1 MRRILLILL
10 LLAIAA
16 AATWTLLNWNSV
28 TRGTMDPW
36 QAVPQRAAVIIEI
49 PDAWQSWD
57 RFTHTSQLWGA
68 IEELPAMA
76 AMGRLMARTV
86 ERMENDAAL
95 KSALA
100 DVPLVISITRTGGD
114 AVDVLFACAP
124 KSSNGVPMQAFAE
137 LLNGNE
143 ATVAALSKGGIVQ
156 VRPDTSRTA
165 LSLTIQ
171 NGLWLLATSPAMM
184 DEALLQLK
192 SDPKQGVDTLLNAAR
207 KSLGAG
213 SQAHVLVHAE
223 RTKALLN
230 TWWSPGTVEE
240 LDLPSGWMA
249 MDMET
254 RSDAVLLSGL
264 LLPDKD
270 HGIVRSVSGQGV
282 GRNDLSRWLPA
293 EVCLWSAEHV
303 EDAELFLRDLGI
315 ATEADI
321 SGIAPSLFNWVHGT
335 IGRGRGVPTATGPA
349 PQWFFFS
356 TDDPARAEEA
366 LITDTPEGG
375 ADTMAYRGTRMTHL
389 PLHNAHSKLLGT
401 AYAELEQPWWS
412 LLGNVVVFA
421 ADAGSLRTAIDA
433 WLDGRTLAEDGR
445 TSAWTQRIATNTG
458 LDLRCDVARSWTAFG
473 TGLKP
478 LPAAEYAKQAEFMQ
492 QFGGFSIQLSPAR
505 NGQLNVAVGLQL
517 APLEERVSGV
527 LWSTMVGPVTRKP
540 ELVRNHTNG
549 TLEVLVQDTVHGLHL
564 FSSTGKLLWS
574 RALEGPIQGEVHQ
587 VDRFRNGKLQ
597 YLFNTADKLHLID
610 RNGKDVGDLPV
621 RFPSQ
626 ATAAIAVFDYDAQR
640 DYRILVPAA
649 DGRVLNYNLDGSP
662 VKGWGPKHLEV
673 ASGNPVQH
681 IRIANKDHLLV
692 VAGNGKLLLL
702 DRRGEERGTSE
713 LDLGPSPELLAVQPG
728 VDLGGTALIWRDA
741 TGAVH
746 RSTLNGRTS
755 ILSDKGEGR
764 TSLGAAGSDG
774 EREIVRISGDTIM
787 VQHTGKI
794 VFMRAFGTILLGTS
808 DVYILGNGTSAY
820 GVVEPELDRVTLLNA
835 SGSELEGMPLQGATR
850 FSIGDLNLDG
860 QLELITVTKDGQL
873 TAHRLPM
880 ASGSGR

>member
-10 LLAIAA
+10 LLAIAGA
-16 AATWTLLNWNSV
+16 TTWTLLNWNTV
-28 TRGTMDPW
+28 VRGSMDPW
-36 QAVPQRAAVIIEI
+36 QSVPQRAAVIIEV
-49 PDAWQSWD
+49 PDAWQTWD

-68 IEELPAMA
+68 IEQLPAMS

-95 KSALA
+95 KNALA
-100 DVPLVISITRTGGD
+100 DVPVLISITRTGGD
-114 AVDVLFACAP
+114 VVDVLFTCVP
-124 KSSNGVPMQAFAE
+124 KRSNGVPMQAFAE

-143 ATVAALSKGGIVQ
+143 ATVAALSKGDIVQ
-156 VRPDTSRTA
+156 VRPDTSYSEF
-165 LSLTIQ
+165 SLTVQ
-171 NGLWLLATSPAMM
+171 NGLWMLATSPAMM

-192 SDPKQGVDTLLNAAR
+192 ADRSQTDTLLLAAR
-207 KSLGAG
+207 NTLGAG
-213 SQAHVLVHAE
+213 SQAHVLVHTDRA
-223 RTKALLN
+223 KALLN
-230 TWWSPGTVEE
+230 SWWAPGTVEE
-240 LDLPSGWMA
+240 LDIPSGWIA
-249 MDMET
+249 MDLET
-254 RSDAVLLSGL
+254 RADAVLLSGL
-264 LLPDKD
+264 LLPSED
-270 HGIVRSVSGQGV
+270 HGTVRTITGQGA

-293 EVCLWSAEHV
+293 EVCTWSAEHI
-303 EDAELFLRDLGI
+303 EDAELFLRDLGV
-315 ATEADI
+315 ANDPDI
-321 SGIAPSLFNWVHGT
+321 SIYGPPLFNWVHGT
-335 IGRGRGVPTATGPA
+335 IGHGRGLLTTTGTA

-356 TDDPARAEEA
+356 TDDPALAEEA
-366 LITDTPEGG
+366 LTADPPEGG
-375 ADTMAYRGTRMTHL
+375 FDTVAYRGKRITQLNLANGH
-389 PLHNAHSKLLGT
+389 AKLLGP
-401 AYAELEQPWWS
+401 AYAELERPWWCM
-412 LLGNVVVFA
+412 LGNVAVFA
-421 ADAGSLRTAIDA
+421 SELGMVRTAIDA
-433 WLDGRTLAEDGR
+433 WIDGRTLAEDVR

-458 LDLRCDVARSWTAFG
+458 LDLRCDLARYWTALG
-473 TGLKP
+473 VGMKP
-478 LPAAEYAKQAEFMQ
+478 GPSTEYAKQAEFMQ
-492 QFGGFSIQLSPAR
+492 QFGGVSIQLSPAR
-505 NGQLNVAVGLQL
+505 HGQLNVAVGLQL

-527 LWSTMVGPVTRKP
+527 LWSTLIGPVIRKP

-549 TLEVLVQDTVHGLHL
+549 TLEVLVQDTMHRLHL
-564 FSSTGKLLWS
+564 FGSTGKLLWS
-574 RALEGPIQGEVHQ
+574 RTLDGPIQGEVHQ

-597 YLFNTADKLHLID
+597 YLFNTADKLYLID

-692 VAGNGKLLLL
+692 VGGNGKLLLL

-728 VDLGGTALIWRDA
+728 VDLEGTALIWRDA

-774 EREIVRISGDTIM
+774 EREIVRISGDTLM

-794 VFMRAFGTILLGTS
+794 VFMRAFGNTLLGTS

-860 QLELITVTKDGQL
+860 QLELITVTKDGHL

-880 ASGSGR
+880 ASGPGR